1 MVSEKRFRVCRE
13 LAFWLLVVCA
23 AALSAGVALN
33 KTMDVSFVPING
45 DFQHYNMFRRLLD
58 GQIPF
63 YDFFNMLGNGV
74 LFTNSAL
81 LALIGDTFAN
91 SVFCTHFTVSMAG
104 FFIVTVLVFLFVRNK
119 VFSAAAALCLALFTH
134 GFSFFYTFPVL
145 SGLPGYQPFL
155 SLLESVFKHVTP
167 LYIMGNASR
176 PLRMTILYAA
186 LSVLILAASRLGG
199 TKIGSRYFSLGIYAR
214 CAVNGLFAGLTILWA
229 NDYGVATYMG
239 CSFALF
245 LWLVK
250 RRRWKQVIPGCLAY
264 IAASV
269 SSACLLA
276 TVIARGHF
284 LSWLKAT
291 TSTSGNLW
299 WYDNIMYDRKP
310 LTLWQFPPFNG
321 DAVLPIVFCL
331 IMFLALLVV
340 YFRRR
345 DCSMFVLAHIVWLT
359 ASFFAL
365 YLYCLKDGYE
375 EEYINGFE
383 QYFLFALLWGAVL
396 AVRCLLRRASVSR
409 AAVCRAGRAVTGVLA
424 SVALLVGTFY
434 AYSSVRHRIDTYA
447 PNEYWVEGL
456 GGNVTNYASD
466 LAMTVDRLDGSSLFA
481 TYASAVE
488 TIRGEFH
495 PAYSDYIIHVFGDE
509 ARQNYID
516 AFHEADPDYV
526 SVISR
531 DYTRWE
537 AWVCNANWFFYR
549 EFIPNYRYEFRN
561 AYARYLKKTEES
573 NLVDA
578 QIKVEV
584 NRLDA
589 ASVELVFTSDV
600 TDRPLILDAALTYS
614 SGFTPA
620 RWAEFAVNRIVSM
633 EGDAEYLYP
642 SESFDCW
649 FLPNDAE
656 DYPFPVL
663 LENGRGRV
671 VLKSNPGSCTEL
683 ENVSVSVLGAY
694 DFGQIFGADA
704 LDSF

>member
-1 MVSEKRFRVCRE
+1 MTSEKRIRILRE
-13 LAFWLLVVCA
+13 VAFWLLVVCA
-23 AALSAGVALN
+23 AALSVGVALN
-33 KTMDVSFVPING
+33 KTVDVSFVPING

-81 LALIGDTFAN
+81 LALVGNTFAN
-91 SVFCTHFTVSMAG
+91 SVFCTHVTVSMAG

-119 VFSAAAALCLALFTH
+119 VFSAATALCLALFTH
-134 GFSFFYTFPVL
+134 GFDFFYTFPVL
-145 SGLPGYQPFL
+145 SGVPGYQAFL
-155 SLLESVFKHVTP
+155 SLLESVFDHVVP

-176 PLRMTILYAA
+176 PLRMTILYTA
-186 LSVLILAASRLGG
+186 LSVLILAAARLRGTRLG
-199 TKIGSRYFSLGIYAR
+199 RWYLARGIYAR
-214 CAVNGLFAGLTILWA
+214 CAINGLFAGLAVLWA

-250 RRRWKQVIPGCLAY
+250 RRQWKQVIPGCLAY

-276 TVIARGHF
+276 TAIARGHF
-284 LSWLKAT
+284 LSWLKAPM
-291 TSTSGNLW
+291 STSGNLW

-310 LTLWQFPPFNG
+310 LTLWQSPPFNG
-321 DAVLPIVFCL
+321 HAVVPILFALAVF
-331 IMFLALLVV
+331 IALLVV
-340 YFRRR
+340 YFRKS
-345 DCSMFVLAHIVWLT
+345 DCSIFVTAHIIWLT

-383 QYFLFALLWGAVL
+383 QYFVFAMLWGAVL
-396 AVRCLLRRASVSR
+396 AVRFVLRRVTVPQK
-409 AAVCRAGRAVTGVLA
+409 AVRRAGRAATGVLTA
-424 SVALLVGTFY
+424 VALLVGTFY
-434 AYSSVRHRIDTYA
+434 TYSSVRHRLAVYA

-456 GGNVTNYASD
+456 GGNVASFAAD

-509 ARQNYID
+509 ARQNYVD

-561 AYARYLKKTEES
+561 SYARYLKKTEES

-578 QIKVEV
+578 QIDVQV
-584 NRLDA
+584 NRLDD

-600 TDRPLILDAALTYS
+600 TDPPLILDAALTYS

-620 RWAEFAVNRIVSM
+620 RWPELAINRIVSM

-642 SESFDCW
+642 SEAFDCW

-663 LENGRGRV
+663 IEGGVGRV
-671 VLKSNPGSCTEL
+671 VLKSNPGSCTQL
-683 ENVSVSVLGAY
+683 DDVSVDVLGAY
-694 DFGQIFGADA
+694 DFLLIFGEDA
-704 LDSF
+704 LAQF